1 VLFNSTQ
8 FLVFLAIVLPLYY
21 ALAHRWQNV
30 MLLVASYVFYGCW
43 DWRFLSLLAI
53 STIVDFTCAL
63 LIHRT
68 PEPLKRKRLLLVT
81 LCLNLGF
88 LGFFKYFGFFADS
101 FAELMALF
109 GVHASVPTLRIV
121 LPVGISFYT
130 FQSISYTIDVYYR
143 RAEPTTDFIAFAL
156 YVSYFPHLVAGPI
169 QRATHLLPQMQ
180 APRRV
185 DQTGI
190 ATACQLMLMGYF
202 KKVFIADGVAPY
214 VDQAFAQPR
223 AMGSPQLLLSLYLF
237 AIQIYGD
244 FSGYTDIARGV
255 SRLLGIE
262 LTLNFKQPYLAANIT
277 EFWRR
282 WHIALSSFLRDY
294 LYIPLGGNRHGTAMT
309 HRNLLLTMLLGG
321 LWHGASWN
329 FVAWGGLHGLYL
341 SAHRMMSEGR
351 RVESSRVPRGLFE
364 WVVYVIKVVVTF
376 HVVCLAWIFFR
387 AKDFRGAWTYL
398 LGLVQNWRP
407 CPTAFLVCAGCYM
420 LMALLVDLACWQ
432 YDQELPALDTW
443 PAWRRGLVYAAMMVL
458 ISFVG
463 ELNARPFIYFQF

>member
-1 VLFNSTQ
+1 MLFNSTQ
-8 FLVFLAIVLPLYY
+8 FIIFLAIVLPVYY
-21 ALAHRWQNV
+21 VLAQRWQNR
-30 MLLVASYVFYGCW
+30 MLLVASYVFYASW
-43 DWRFLSLLAI
+43 DWRFLSLLII
-53 STIVDFTCAL
+53 STLTDFTCAL

-68 PEPLKRKRLLLVT
+68 ANAARRKRWLLVT

-101 FAELMALF
+101 LAELMALF
-109 GVHASVPTLRIV
+109 GLHASVPTLRIV

-143 RAEPTTDFIAFAL
+143 RTEPTTDLLAFAL

-169 QRATHLLPQMQ
+169 QRASHLLPQIQ
-180 APRRV
+180 SQRRV
-185 DQTGI
+185 DERRI

-214 VDQAFAQPR
+214 VDQAFAHPL
-223 AMGSPQLLLSLYLF
+223 ALGSLQLLLSLYLF

-244 FSGYTDIARGV
+244 FAGYTDIARGV

-262 LTLNFKQPYLAANIT
+262 LTLNFKQPYLSSNIT

-294 LYIPLGGNRHGTAMT
+294 LYIPLGGNRHGTAKT
-309 HRNLLLTMLLGG
+309 YRNLMLTMLLGG

-341 SAHRMMSEGR
+341 SAHRMLSDR
-351 RVESSRVPRGLFE
+351 RRSTGVRSLRGLRASL
-364 WVVYVIKVVVTF
+364 VYILSAVLTF
-376 HVVCLAWIFFR
+376 HLVCLAWIFFR
-387 AKDFRGAWTYL
+387 AKDFENAWEYLRGL
-398 LGLVQNWRP
+398 FGNWQP
-407 CPTAFLVCAGCYM
+407 CPVAFVVCAGCYL
-420 LMALLVDLACWQ
+420 LMTLLIDLPCWR
-432 YDQELPALDTW
+432 YDQELPVLHSW
-443 PAWRRGLVYAAMMVL
+443 PAWRRGLVYATMLVL

>member
-1 VLFNSTQ
+1 MLFNSTQ
-8 FLVFLAIVLPLYY
+8 FIIFLAVVLPLYY
-21 ALAHRWQNV
+21 ALAQRWQNR
-30 MLLVASYVFYGCW
+30 MLLVASYVFYASW
-43 DWRFLSLLAI
+43 DWRFLSLLII
-53 STIVDFTCAL
+53 STLADFSCAL

-68 PEPLKRKRLLLVT
+68 ADPARRRQWLLVT

-101 FAELMALF
+101 FAELLALF
-109 GVHASVPTLRIV
+109 GLHASMPTLRIV

-143 RAEPTTDFIAFAL
+143 RAEPTTDLLAFAL

-169 QRATHLLPQMQ
+169 QRATHLLPQIQ
-180 APRRV
+180 SARRV
-185 DQTGI
+185 DERRI

-214 VDQAFAQPR
+214 VDQAFTNPLAL
-223 AMGSPQLLLSLYLF
+223 GSPQLWLSLYLF

-244 FSGYTDIARGV
+244 FAGYTDIARGV

-262 LTLNFKQPYLAANIT
+262 LTLNFKQPYLSANIT

-294 LYIPLGGNRHGTAMT
+294 LYIPLGGNRQGTAKT
-309 HRNLLLTMLLGG
+309 YRNLMLTMLLGG

-341 SAHRMMSEGR
+341 SAHRMITDRKRPPGAAS
-351 RVESSRVPRGLFE
+351 PQGLRASLTY
-364 WVVYVIKVVVTF
+364 VVNALLTF
-376 HVVCLAWIFFR
+376 HLVCLAWIFFR
-387 AKDFRGAWTYL
+387 AKDFENAWAYLRGLFA
-398 LGLVQNWRP
+398 NWQP
-407 CPTAFLVCAGCYM
+407 CPAPLVVCAAFYLTM
-420 LMALLVDLACWQ
+420 TLLIDVPCWR
-432 YDQELPALDTW
+432 YDQELPFLRSW
-443 PAWRRGLVYAAMMVL
+443 PAWRRGLVYATMLVL